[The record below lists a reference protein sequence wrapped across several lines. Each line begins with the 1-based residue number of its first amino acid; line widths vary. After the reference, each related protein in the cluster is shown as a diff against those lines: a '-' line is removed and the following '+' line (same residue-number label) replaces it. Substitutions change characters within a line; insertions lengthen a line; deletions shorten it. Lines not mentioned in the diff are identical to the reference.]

1 MDKTPIL
8 CFFILL
14 FICPAKTFSQLRIT
28 EFSTNNE
35 RTYLDENGDSPDWIE
50 IQNSGP
56 SAISTKG
63 YHLTDNS
70 NNLNKWSF
78 PDETISSNGIIIVF
92 ASGKNRNKKGTE
104 LHTNF
109 SLSSDGEY
117 LALIG
122 PENVGIVTEFSPA
135 YPKQFNNYSY
145 GFGSHDKPFEKTLIA
160 WPSIARWIIPDN
172 NTEDSWNLPGFDD
185 SDWFEGKTGIGFGY
199 NFPNFIGPG
208 GNTSSEM
215 RSISPS
221 AYIRI
226 PFTIDDPQTV
236 KLMNLSMHFEDA
248 VVVYLNGYK
257 VISESAPESLGP
269 NSTASNNL
277 NSEVFS
283 ADPMKTFSLDFAG
296 KLLSGENVLS
306 FHLMNN
312 SVTSSDVLLIPK
324 LIAQLS
330 SSQED
335 TKEGYF
341 ESPTPGKPNSTI
353 TYTGLV
359 KDTKFSIDRGFFSE
373 PLDILISCK
382 TEGSTIIYTKDGT
395 EPGLE
400 NGIKIVA
407 DNEES
412 QPTAHVRI
420 TKTTPLRAIGIKTG
434 LMPSNTDTQT
444 YIFLDD
450 VLDQDDSPEGYPVPW
465 KNRSGQIIEGDY
477 GMDPNVVG
485 SLYTRKEIMEGLL
498 DIPTVSI
505 VTDKANLFD
514 QNNGIQMN
522 SKDSGDGS
530 ERLVSV
536 ELINFA
542 ESPAKQLNAGMRMN
556 GNASRSPTRPK
567 HNFRLIFRDEYG
579 SNILKYPLFGSE
591 APTDQFNSIILRGG
605 NGNSWIHPHENV
617 YKNAMYIRDQWFR
630 DAHSLMGYPEA
641 LQREV
646 HVYFNGLYWG
656 MHHLFER
663 IEEEWTAERFG
674 GNKDQWEGFR
684 IVGGNRIEIING
696 TEKEITRGILDS
708 WDSTIVAAK
717 SGDLEA
723 VSEYLD
729 LDSFIDYLLLNFHAG
744 NSDWDQNNVRAMRR
758 ISPPGKYM
766 FFCHDAERAGFNAG
780 ASSTVA
786 INVTTKN
793 TVRGPTS
800 IHNDLRKIP
809 AYAIRFADRAHLHLF
824 NGGALSPENG
834 AQLWEN
840 RADGIRLALK
850 AESARWGDFRREPP
864 LSLNDWEISLE
875 REYEQWFPFRTPIT
889 LSQLRARGLYPETE
903 SPDFSQHGGRVPS
916 EFP

>member
-1 MDKTPIL
+1 MEFLI
-8 CFFILL
+8 L

-28 EFSTNNE
+28 EFSANNE

-50 IQNSGP
+50 IQNLGP

-498 DIPTVSI
+498 DIKKENFHRENRLRVRKALYYDAPVSF
-505 VTDKANLFD
+505 KAK
-514 QNNGIQMN
+514 MVCC
-522 SKDSGDGS
+522 
-530 ERLVSV
+530 ERNHQDML
-536 ELINFA
+536 ELIIQ
-542 ESPAKQLNAGMRMN
+542 K
-556 GNASRSPTRPK
+556 
-567 HNFRLIFRDEYG
+567 
-579 SNILKYPLFGSE
+579 
-591 APTDQFNSIILRGG
+591 
-605 NGNSWIHPHENV
+605 
-617 YKNAMYIRDQWFR
+617 
-630 DAHSLMGYPEA
+630 GY
-641 LQREV
+641 
-646 HVYFNGLYWG
+646 
-656 MHHLFER
+656 
-663 IEEEWTAERFG
+663 
-674 GNKDQWEGFR
+674 
-684 IVGGNRIEIING
+684 
-696 TEKEITRGILDS
+696 
-708 WDSTIVAAK
+708 
-717 SGDLEA
+717 
-723 VSEYLD
+723 
-729 LDSFIDYLLLNFHAG
+729 
-744 NSDWDQNNVRAMRR
+744 
-758 ISPPGKYM
+758 
-766 FFCHDAERAGFNAG
+766 
-780 ASSTVA
+780 TV
-786 INVTTKN
+786 
-793 TVRGPTS
+793 
-800 IHNDLRKIP
+800 ND
-809 AYAIRFADRAHLHLF
+809 D
-824 NGGALSPENG
+824 GGAL
-834 AQLWEN
+834 
-840 RADGIRLALK
+840 LANAVRYNALFCV
-850 AESARWGDFRREPP
+850 EMLRRHGVTRYSDKHAFMLTDP
-864 LSLNDWEISLE
+864 LNASHQYVSEGFPKSWKW
-875 REYEQWFPFRTPIT
+875 RFPF
-889 LSQLRARGLYPETE
+889 
-903 SPDFSQHGGRVPS
+903 
-916 EFP
+916 